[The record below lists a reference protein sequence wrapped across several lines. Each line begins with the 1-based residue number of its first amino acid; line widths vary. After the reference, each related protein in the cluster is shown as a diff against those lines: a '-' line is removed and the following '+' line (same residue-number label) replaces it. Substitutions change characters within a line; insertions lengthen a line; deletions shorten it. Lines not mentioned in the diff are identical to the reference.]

1 MNEHFV
7 YKKEIIDIVVP
18 YVDSS
23 DPNWQELYKQFA
35 PEGIR
40 EDSNGK
46 QRFRKNNLFIYWFRG
61 LDLYAPWIDSV
72 FLLVQSKSQV
82 PSWLLNTDRIKI
94 ITHDQ
99 FIPMEYLP
107 VFSSQSIEMFLH
119 RIPGLSEKFIYSN
132 DDIYFIGPVLLEDYF
147 TEDGVKTEFTVITGV
162 SEPMPLWKQAIINSG
177 LLVNKEETEKL
188 ISQNKYLKPLHV
200 NRPYLKSKLKEVYN
214 THEEDILLS
223 ITKFRE
229 KQNFTVY
236 IYDFYMRNIG
246 LTTVK
251 SYKHVHFSNK
261 TSIAYIANHMAN
273 PQINKVMCLNDVQ
286 EEINKEWNYEI
297 QKKFKDKYPNKS
309 KYEV

>member
-1 MNEHFV
+1 
-7 YKKEIIDIVVP
+7 
-18 YVDSS
+18 
-23 DPNWQELYKQFA
+23 
-35 PEGIR
+35 
-40 EDSNGK
+40 
-46 QRFRKNNLFIYWFRG
+46 
-61 LDLYAPWIDSV
+61 
-72 FLLVQSKSQV
+72 
-82 PSWLLNTDRIKI
+82 
-94 ITHDQ
+94 
-99 FIPMEYLP
+99 
-107 VFSSQSIEMFLH
+107 MFLH

-132 DDIYFIGPVLLEDYF
+132 DDIYFIGSVLIEDYF
-147 TEDGVKTEFTVITGV
+147 TKDGVKTEFTLITDV

-177 LLVNKEETEKL
+177 ILVNKEETENL
-188 ISQNKYLKPLHV
+188 ISQNKYLKPMHV

-214 THEEDILLS
+214 THEKDILLS

-246 LTTVK
+246 LTTTK
-251 SYKHVHFSNK
+251 SYKHLHFSNK
-261 TSIAYIANHMAN
+261 TSVSYIANHMAN